1 MQLSTL
7 INKEE
12 LLEMNFSKREVLNDE
27 QLKTQRMEKAHK
39 AARLG
44 NGYKG
49 KVTITFMHELGE
61 IYKVETT
68 VWACC
73 EKFIILKGGIAV
85 PISSIL
91 EIDI

>member
-12 LLEMNFSKREVLNDE
+12 LSGMKFSEKEVLTD
-27 QLKTQRMEKAHK
+27 QHLKTQRMEKALK
-39 AARLG
+39 AVRLG
-44 NGYKG
+44 NGYRG
-49 KVTITFMHELGE
+49 KVTITFMQDFGE

-73 EKFIILKGGIAV
+73 ENYLILKGGIAI
-85 PISSIL
+85 PLSSIL